1 MLQLVHYS
9 AIVSLLPLE
18 LQDAPD
24 KLNIVALRGRLPLT
38 PRLQELL
45 NGRNVA
51 DSCLKFLK

>member
-24 KLNIVALRGRLPLT
+24 KLNPLGLSSGAEGQQQT
-38 PRLQELL
+38 E
-45 NGRNVA
+45 
-51 DSCLKFLK
+51 K